1 MKKVILFT
9 AILFAATSMVKAQAA
24 DPTQTESQTESQT
37 KAKTNLTVTLNPIQI
52 ITINETSVDLAYV
65 TKKDY
70 EDGVTAKKPKHLS
83 IYSTGGFSVNVK
95 SATNN
100 LIGVDK
106 EDKSIPS
113 NTINLTA
120 SETGKAILSPASVAL
135 SQNGST
141 LFSSVK
147 GGKDLA
153 YDVSYKGAG
162 LNNYF
167 DKLFN
172 QAKPSVF
179 KTEVTYTIAP
189 L

>member
-1 MKKVILFT
+1 MKKIILFA
-9 AILFAATSMVKAQAA
+9 AILFATSSIINA
-24 DPTQTESQTESQT
+24 QTEGLSETESKT
-37 KAKTNLTVTLNPIQI
+37 EAKTDLTVTLNPIQI
-52 ITINETSVDLAYV
+52 ITINETGVDLAYV

-70 EDGVTAKKPKHLS
+70 EDGVTAKKTNHLS

-95 SATNN
+95 SATDN

-106 EDKSIPS
+106 ADKSIPS
-113 NTINLTA
+113 NTISLTA

-141 LFSSVK
+141 LFSSMT
-147 GGKDLA
+147 GGSDL
-153 YDVSYKGAG
+153 SYNVNYTGAK

-167 DKLFN
+167 GKLFN

-179 KTEVTYTIAP
+179 KTEVTYTITP